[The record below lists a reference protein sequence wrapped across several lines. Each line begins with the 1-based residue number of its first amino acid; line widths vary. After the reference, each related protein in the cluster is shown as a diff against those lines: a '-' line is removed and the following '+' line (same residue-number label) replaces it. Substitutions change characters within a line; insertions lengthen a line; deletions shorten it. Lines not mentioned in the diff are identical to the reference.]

1 MNKPERC
8 VYERKPQTGF
18 HRSLRPFTNPEVQQ
32 WNQHILG
39 TSQRPAAMALRFC
52 DPPTF
57 GSGKTK
63 VKSESKKLVT
73 VSIIKKPGNW
83 SWKLCHVSLPSKL
96 TAEQPED
103 LRAEP
108 LDGPTVALPSK
119 WEGNAHLPIISQSP
133 RTKGKQGKLDKVDRS
148 HDVSIRNWKDWEN
161 KSGQID
167 IQLHDALGNVFL
179 SVKEE
184 KSS

>member
-1 MNKPERC
+1 MKENHKLAFIDPFDPLPIQKYSNEINISWAPPRGQWLWLYGS
-8 VYERKPQTGF
+8 VTHLLLALGKQKSKVRARNQWRFP
-18 HRSLRPFTNPEVQQ
+18 SLR
-32 WNQHILG
+32 
-39 TSQRPAAMALRFC
+39 SQ
-52 DPPTF
+52 
-57 GSGKTK
+57 
-63 VKSESKKLVT
+63 
-73 VSIIKKPGNW
+73 PGNW
-83 SWKLCHVSLPSKL
+83 SWRLCHVSLPSKL

-148 HDVSIRNWKDWEN
+148 HDVSIRNWRDWEN

-167 IQLHDALGNVFL
+167 I
-179 SVKEE
+179 
-184 KSS
+184 